1 MRIKI
6 TENVDHLYA
15 AGSAKGMGL
24 KTGAQYKD
32 FTAQSRALPS
42 MTNWFAFMDFA
53 AGKWVEV
60 ETDYLFDD
68 QFNVGDPPGFVP
80 PADRDPRTTGA
91 RVALRFVDA
100 IDFAPEFKGPED
112 YLQVAAK
119 RRNADWGDGVV
130 PGSREL
136 INRIA
141 CGVLKDETKPT
152 A

>member
-1 MRIKI
+1 VRIKI

-100 IDFAPEFKGPED
+100 IDFAPEFSGPED
-112 YLQVAAK
+112 YLQEVQK
-119 RRNADWGDGVV
+119 RYDIHW
-130 PGSREL
+130 PGGPPVSREL
-136 INRIA
+136 INRLQS
-141 CGVLKDETKPT
+141 GVLKDETKPKI
-152 A
+152 